1 MSNPTW
7 GTIPEAADR
16 LQVSTRTIRRMITRG
31 EIPARRI
38 GARMIRV
45 DLTAPRVLPPHF
57 RDILHRELLDR
68 LSTVGVE
75 QIDPALFRH
84 PHINIIP

>member
-45 DLTAPRVLPPHF
+45 DLTA
-57 RDILHRELLDR
+57 LDSIGAP
-68 LSTVGVE
+68 LQYTGGG
-75 QIDPALFRH
+75 AL
-84 PHINIIP
+84 